1 MNGESYVLKENVAID
16 TSNYGCSFNGVYK
29 KVGDL
34 SSKEYCFKEL
44 DLASGG
50 YSFQC
55 ASTTASSILTS
66 TPFAT
71 ATGSGAV
78 EKVSKEIDKIIG
90 QVQDFINSIT
100 GSPEAEML
108 SNVLEDFKSIQ
119 DLLKNRRRA
128 KRSPGE

>member
-1 MNGESYVLKENVAID
+1 MNGESYVLKEKVALD
-16 TSNYGCSFNGVYK
+16 TSIYGCSFNGVYK
-29 KVGDL
+29 KVGDP
-34 SSKEYCFKEL
+34 SSMEYCFKEL

-55 ASTTASSILTS
+55 ASTTASSTSSS

-71 ATGSGAV
+71 TTGSGV
-78 EKVSKEIDKIIG
+78 EEKVSKEIDKIIG
-90 QVQDFINSIT
+90 QVQDFINSIA

-108 SNVLEDFKSIQ
+108 SNVLKNFRSIQ
-119 DLLKNRRRA
+119 DLLQRRRA